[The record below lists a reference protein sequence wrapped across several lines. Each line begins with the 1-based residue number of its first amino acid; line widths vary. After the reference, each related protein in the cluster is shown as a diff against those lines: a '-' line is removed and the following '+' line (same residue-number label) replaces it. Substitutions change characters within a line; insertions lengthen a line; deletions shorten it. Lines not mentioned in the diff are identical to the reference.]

1 MKKPIYTIV
10 AVIGLFVACQ
20 LIADVGATRFVEIA
34 GVVMPGGTFVFAVTF
49 TLRDM
54 IHKRLGK
61 EWARAAILTAA
72 ALNLFMSLYFAF
84 IGALPVPGFF
94 AYGGEWSA
102 IFALVPAIVF
112 GSIIAEVVSGLV
124 DTEVYHR
131 WWQRF
136 PNAPQWTR
144 VLVSNAVALP
154 IDTIVFSLAAFVILP
169 AIFGGNSLSL
179 GDALLR
185 VASGQMLYKA
195 LVAFV
200 SIPLIYTVPDEP
212 IELAP
217 AVGD

>member
-1 MKKPIYTIV
+1 MKNPIHTIV
-10 AVIGLFVACQ
+10 LVVGLFVACQ

-34 GVVMPGGTFVFAVTF
+34 GVVMPGGTFIFAITF

-61 EWARAAILTAA
+61 AWARAAILTAA
-72 ALNLFMSLYFAF
+72 GLNLLMALYFAF
-84 IGALPVPGFF
+84 VGSLQVPGFF
-94 AYGGEWSA
+94 AYGPEWSA

-154 IDTIVFSLAAFVILP
+154 VDTIVFSLAAFVILP
-169 AIFGGNSLSL
+169 AIFGGNTLSL

-200 SIPLIYTVPDEP
+200 SIPLIYIVPDEK
-212 IELAP
+212 IELSP
-217 AVGD
+217 ALR